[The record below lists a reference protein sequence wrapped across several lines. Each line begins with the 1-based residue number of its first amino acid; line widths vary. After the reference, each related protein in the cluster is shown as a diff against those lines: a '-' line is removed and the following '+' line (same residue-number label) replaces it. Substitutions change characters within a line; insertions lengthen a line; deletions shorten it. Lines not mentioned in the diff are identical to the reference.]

1 MKKLLDSFVNIFLVV
16 LSIALVGV
24 MIALPVILLG
34 TCIAIIDNQPTTFE
48 LVKVAI
54 KGAVV
59 IYLVPKF
66 LKIIFLVYKVRK
78 SEYKKFKEYK
88 IKDRE
93 LKIWQEPGFAVLIAI
108 TLILGGYLI
117 GAFLW
122 D

>member
-16 LSIALVGV
+16 FSIALVGV

-34 TCIAIIDNQPTTFE
+34 TCIAIVDKQPTTFE

-66 LKIIFLVYKVRK
+66 LKTIFLVYKVSK
-78 SEYKKFKEYK
+78 SDHKKFKEYK
-88 IKDRE
+88 RKGEIKM
-93 LKIWQEPGFAVLIAI
+93 IEPGFAVLIAI

-117 GAFLW
+117 GAFL
-122 D
+122 

>member
-1 MKKLLDSFVNIFLVV
+1 MYALVNKNKKGDKMKKLLDSFVNIFFFLF
-16 LSIALVGV
+16 SIVLVGLV
-24 MIALPVILLG
+24 IALPVILLG

-66 LKIIFLVYKVRK
+66 LRAIFLVYKVSK

-88 IKDRE
+88 QSRG
-93 LKIWQEPGFAVLIAI
+93 L
-108 TLILGGYLI
+108 
-117 GAFLW
+117 
-122 D
+122 